1 MERNLLG
8 NPLTKKKTMSNV
20 YFVTHF
26 FYIILEFSRMGLSSY
41 KCINLYSH
49 FENGVSKGHKKIHKW
64 AGGYKN
70 KKAEHKKKLS
80 SSLSH

>member
-1 MERNLLG
+1 
-8 NPLTKKKTMSNV
+8 
-20 YFVTHF
+20 
-26 FYIILEFSRMGLSSY
+26 MGLSSY